1 MEGTPYILAMV
12 NERRLLTR
20 RTLLG
25 TAVASAIASVPMA
38 TAAFARPRPAAD
50 SPVAANPTPTPVPL
64 TLPAP
69 TGPHPLG
76 TVRLHLVDRARVD
89 PWRDSRPAREL
100 MIQIWYPARAAHGH
114 PTAPWMS
121 PGGAT
126 FFEREQG
133 IPTGTLLLPATH
145 AHLAAPVDPGRCGRP
160 VVLYSPGL
168 RSDRSLG
175 TVLIEELT
183 SHGYLVVA
191 IDHTYDADQVEFPGG
206 RVETFAVTGDID
218 DALIAKALAV
228 RTADTRFV
236 LDRLTALNAGH
247 NADAGRRPLPPTLAG
262 AFDLSRVGMFGHSL
276 GGATAAAAIRADRR
290 LRAGV
295 NLDGSLLPPV
305 TAGTERPF
313 LLFGSDP
320 GPGPEDP
327 SWDQFWAGQ
336 YGWKRELALIGST
349 HTSFTDLET
358 LLPQAAPILGLTPG
372 QVTQA
377 IGTLDPR
384 RAIHAQRD
392 YVRAFFDLHLRHL
405 DNHLLQRPSPR
416 YPQIRFLR

>member
-1 MEGTPYILAMV
+1 
-12 NERRLLTR
+12 
-20 RTLLG
+20 
-25 TAVASAIASVPMA
+25 MA
-38 TAAFARPRPAAD
+38 TAASAQSRPAAD
-50 SPVAANPTPTPVPL
+50 SPVAADPTPTPVRL

-76 TVRLHLVDRARVD
+76 TVTAHLVDRSRVD
-89 PWRDSRPAREL
+89 PWQGSRQAREL
-100 MIQIWYPARAAHGH
+100 MIQLWYPARAARDHR
-114 PTAPWMS
+114 PAPWMS
-121 PGGAT
+121 PGAVT

-133 IPTGTLLLPATH
+133 IPSGTLLLPTTH
-145 AHLAAPVDPGRCGRP
+145 AHLAAPVDRGRCGRP

-175 TVLIEELT
+175 TVLIEELA

-191 IDHTYDADQVEFPGG
+191 IDHTYDADQVEFPDG
-206 RVETFAVTGDID
+206 RVETFAITGDID

-236 LDRLTALNAGH
+236 LDQLTALNVGH
-247 NADAGRRPLPPTLAG
+247 NTDAGRRPLPPTLAG
-262 AFDLSRVGMFGHSL
+262 AFDLSRVGMLGHSL

-295 NLDGSLLPPV
+295 NLDGSLLLPV
-305 TAGTERPF
+305 TAGTDRPF

-327 SWDQFWAGQ
+327 SWDQFWTSQ
-336 YGWKRELALIGST
+336 YGWKRELALTGST

-358 LLPQAAPILGLTPG
+358 LLPQAAPALGLTSS

-377 IGTLDPR
+377 IGPLDPH
-384 RAIHAQRD
+384 RAIQTQRD
-392 YVRAFFDLHLRHL
+392 YTRAFFDLHLRHL
-405 DNHLLQRPSPR
+405 DNHLLQHPSPR

>member
-1 MEGTPYILAMV
+1 
-12 NERRLLTR
+12 
-20 RTLLG
+20 
-25 TAVASAIASVPMA
+25 
-38 TAAFARPRPAAD
+38 
-50 SPVAANPTPTPVPL
+50 
-64 TLPAP
+64 
-69 TGPHPLG
+69 
-76 TVRLHLVDRARVD
+76 
-89 PWRDSRPAREL
+89 
-100 MIQIWYPARAAHGH
+100 MIQLWYPAHAAHGH
-114 PTAPWMS
+114 PPVPWMS
-121 PGGAT
+121 PGADPV
-126 FFEREQG
+126 FEREQG
-133 IPTGTLLLPATH
+133 IPPGTLLLPTTH
-145 AHLAAPVDPGRCGRP
+145 AHLDAPVDRGRCGRP

-175 TVLIEELT
+175 TVLIEELA

-206 RVETFAVTGDID
+206 RVETFAITGDID

-236 LDRLTALNAGH
+236 LDQLTALNAGH
-247 NADAGRRPLPPTLAG
+247 NADVGRRPLPPTLAS
-262 AFDLSRVGMFGHSL
+262 AFDLSRVGMLGHSL
-276 GGATAAAAIRADRR
+276 GGATAAAAIHADRR

-305 TAGTERPF
+305 TDGTDRPF

-320 GPGPEDP
+320 GPGPEDS
-327 SWDQFWAGQ
+327 SWDQFWTSQ
-336 YGWKRELALIGST
+336 RGWKRELALIGST

-358 LLPQAAPILGLTPG
+358 LLPQAAPALGLTPS

-377 IGTLDPR
+377 IGTLDPHH
-384 RAIHAQRD
+384 AIHTQRD

-405 DNHLLQRPSPR
+405 DNNLLQHPSPR

>member
-1 MEGTPYILAMV
+1 ML
-12 NERRLLTR
+12 NDRRLLTR
-20 RTLLG
+20 RALLA
-25 TAVASAIASVPMA
+25 TAAASAIASVPTA
-38 TAAFARPRPAAD
+38 TTASAQSRPTAD
-50 SPVAANPTPTPVPL
+50 SPDAANPTPTPVRL
-64 TLPAP
+64 ALPAP
-69 TGPHPLG
+69 SGPHPLG
-76 TVRLHLVDRARVD
+76 TVSLHLVDRARVD
-89 PWRDSRPAREL
+89 PWQASRTAREL
-100 MIQIWYPARAAHGH
+100 MIQLWYPALTAHGH
-114 PTAPWMS
+114 PPAPWMS
-121 PGGAT
+121 PGAVT
-126 FFEREQG
+126 FFEQEQG
-133 IPTGTLLLPATH
+133 IPSGTLLLPTTH
-145 AHLAAPVDPGRCGRP
+145 AHLAAPVDRGRCGRP
-160 VVLYSPGL
+160 IVLYSPGL

-175 TVLIEELT
+175 TVLIEELA

-206 RVETFAVTGDID
+206 RVETFAITGDID
-218 DALIAKALAV
+218 NALITKALAA

-236 LDRLTALNAGH
+236 LDQLTAVNAGH
-247 NADAGRRPLPPTLAG
+247 NTDAGRRPLPPTLAG
-262 AFDLSRVGMFGHSL
+262 AFDLSRVGMLGHSL

-305 TAGTERPF
+305 TAGTDRPF

-327 SWDQFWAGQ
+327 SWDQFWTSH

-377 IGTLDPR
+377 IGTLDPH

-416 YPQIRFLR
+416 YPHIRFLR

>member
-1 MEGTPYILAMV
+1 MEGTPYILAML
-12 NERRLLTR
+12 NDRRLLTR
-20 RTLLG
+20 RALLG

-38 TAAFARPRPAAD
+38 TAASAQSRPAAN
-50 SPVAANPTPTPVPL
+50 SPAANPTPTPVRL

-76 TVRLHLVDRARVD
+76 TIAVHLIDRARVD
-89 PWRDSRPAREL
+89 PWQDSRPSREL
-100 MIQIWYPARAAHGH
+100 MIQLWYPARATHEH
-114 PTAPWMS
+114 PPVPWMS
-121 PGGAT
+121 PGAVP

-133 IPTGTLLLPATH
+133 IPSGTLLLPTTH
-145 AHLAAPVDPGRCGRP
+145 AHLAAPVDHGRCGRP

-168 RSDRSLG
+168 HSDRSLG
-175 TVLIEELT
+175 TALIEELA
-183 SHGYLVVA
+183 SRGYLVVA

-206 RVETFAVTGDID
+206 RVETFAITGDID
-218 DALIAKALAV
+218 DALIAKALTV

-236 LDRLTALNAGH
+236 LDQLTALNAGH
-247 NADAGRRPLPPTLAG
+247 NTDAGRRPLPPTLAG
-262 AFDLSRVGMFGHSL
+262 AFDLSRVGMLGHSL

-290 LRAGV
+290 LQAGA

-305 TAGTERPF
+305 TAGTDRPF

-327 SWDQFWAGQ
+327 SWDQFWTSQ
-336 YGWKRELALIGST
+336 YGWKRELALIDST

-358 LLPQAAPILGLTPG
+358 LLPQAAPALGMTPS

-377 IGTLDPR
+377 IGTLDPHQ
-384 RAIHAQRD
+384 AIHAQRD

-405 DNHLLQRPSPR
+405 DNHLLQHPSPR
-416 YPQIRFLR
+416 YPQIRLLR

>member
-1 MEGTPYILAMV
+1 MEGTAYILAMS

-20 RTLLG
+20 RALLG
-25 TAVASAIASVPMA
+25 TAAASAIASVPMA
-38 TAAFARPRPAAD
+38 TAASAQSRPAD
-50 SPVAANPTPTPVPL
+50 PPLAAKPTPTPARL

-69 TGPHPLG
+69 TGPHALG
-76 TVRLHLVDRARVD
+76 TVSLHLVDRARVD
-89 PWRDSRPAREL
+89 PWQESCPAREL
-100 MIQIWYPARAAHGH
+100 MVQLWYPARATHGH
-114 PTAPWMS
+114 PPAPWMS
-121 PGGAT
+121 PGAGT
-126 FFEREQG
+126 VFEQEQG
-133 IPTGTLLLPATH
+133 IPSGVLLLPATH
-145 AHLAAPVDPGRCGRP
+145 AHLAAPVDGGRCGRP

-168 RSDRSLG
+168 HSDRSLG
-175 TVLIEELT
+175 TVLIEELA
-183 SHGYLVVA
+183 SQGYLVVA

-206 RVETFAVTGDID
+206 RVETFAITGDID

-236 LDRLTALNAGH
+236 LDQLTALDAGH
-247 NADAGRRPLPPTLAG
+247 NTDAERRPLPPSLAG
-262 AFDLSRVGMFGHSL
+262 AFDLSRIGMLGHSL

-305 TAGTERPF
+305 TAGTDRPF

-327 SWDQFWAGQ
+327 SWDQFWASQ

-349 HTSFTDLET
+349 HASFTDLET
-358 LLPQAAPILGLTPG
+358 LLPQAAPILGLTPS

-377 IGTLDPR
+377 IGTLEPH

-405 DNHLLQRPSPR
+405 DNHLLQRPSSR
-416 YPQIRFLR
+416 YPQVRFLR

>member
-1 MEGTPYILAMV
+1 M
-12 NERRLLTR
+12 
-20 RTLLG
+20 
-25 TAVASAIASVPMA
+25 ASAIASVPIA
-38 TAAFARPRPAAD
+38 TAASAQPRPAAN
-50 SPVAANPTPTPVPL
+50 SPVAANPTPTPVRL

-76 TVRLHLVDRARVD
+76 TVSLHLVDRSRVD
-89 PWRDSRPAREL
+89 PWQDSRPAREL
-100 MIQIWYPARAAHGH
+100 MIQLWYPAHAAHGH
-114 PTAPWMS
+114 PPAPWMS
-121 PGGAT
+121 PGAAT
-126 FFEREQG
+126 VFEREQG
-133 IPTGTLLLPATH
+133 IPPGTLLLPTTH
-145 AHLAAPVDPGRCGRP
+145 AHLAAPVNRGRCGRP

-175 TVLIEELT
+175 TVLIEELA

-206 RVETFAVTGDID
+206 RVETFAITGDID
-218 DALIAKALAV
+218 DALIAKALTI

-236 LDRLTALNAGH
+236 LDQLTALNAGH
-247 NADAGRRPLPPTLAG
+247 NTDAGRRPLPPTLAG
-262 AFDLSRVGMFGHSL
+262 TFDLSRVGMLGHSL

-290 LRAGV
+290 LRAGA
-295 NLDGSLLPPV
+295 NLDGSLLSPV
-305 TAGTERPF
+305 TAGTDRPF

-327 SWDQFWAGQ
+327 SWDQFWTSQ

-358 LLPQAAPILGLTPG
+358 LLPQAAPALGLTPS

-377 IGTLDPR
+377 IGTLDPN
-384 RAIHAQRD
+384 RAIHTQRD

-405 DNHLLQRPSPR
+405 DNHLLQHPSPR
-416 YPQIRFLR
+416 YPQIRFVR

>member
-1 MEGTPYILAMV
+1 ML

-20 RTLLG
+20 RALLG
-25 TAVASAIASVPMA
+25 TAVASAIASVPIA
-38 TAAFARPRPAAD
+38 TAASAQPRPAAG
-50 SPVAANPTPTPVPL
+50 SPVAANPTPTPVRL

-69 TGPHPLG
+69 TGPHPLA
-76 TVRLHLVDRARVD
+76 TISLHLVDRSRVD
-89 PWRDSRPAREL
+89 PWQDSRPAREL
-100 MIQIWYPARAAHGH
+100 MIQLWYPAHAAHDH
-114 PTAPWMS
+114 PPAPWMS
-121 PGGAT
+121 PGAVP

-133 IPTGTLLLPATH
+133 IPPGTLLLPTTH
-145 AHLAAPVDPGRCGRP
+145 AHLAAPVDHGRCGRP

-175 TVLIEELT
+175 TVLLEELA

-191 IDHTYDADQVEFPGG
+191 IDHTHDADQVEFPGR
-206 RVETFAVTGDID
+206 RVETFAITGDID

-236 LDRLTALNAGH
+236 LDQLTALNAGH
-247 NADAGRRPLPPTLAG
+247 NTDAGQRPLPPTLAG
-262 AFDLSRVGMFGHSL
+262 AFDLFRVGMLGHSL
-276 GGATAAAAIRADRR
+276 GGATAAAAIHADRR
-290 LRAGV
+290 LSAGV

-305 TAGTERPF
+305 TAGTDRPF

-327 SWDQFWAGQ
+327 SWDQFWTSQ

-358 LLPQAAPILGLTPG
+358 LLPQAAPALGLTPS

-377 IGTLDPR
+377 IGTLDPN
-384 RAIHAQRD
+384 RAIHTQRD

-405 DNHLLQRPSPR
+405 DNHLLQHPSPR
-416 YPQIRFLR
+416 YPQIRFVR

>member
-1 MEGTPYILAMV
+1 MAMV
-12 NERRLLTR
+12 NERRLLSR
-20 RTLLG
+20 RALLG
-25 TAVASAIASVPMA
+25 TAAASAIASVSVAIAPSA
-38 TAAFARPRPAAD
+38 QARPAAD
-50 SPVAANPTPTPVPL
+50 PLVAANPTQTPVRL

-76 TVRLHLVDRARVD
+76 TASFHLVDQARVD
-89 PWRDSRPAREL
+89 PWQDSRPAREL
-100 MIQIWYPARAAHGH
+100 MIQLWYPALAADGH
-114 PTAPWMS
+114 PAAPWMS
-121 PGGAT
+121 PGAAA
-126 FFEREQG
+126 FFEQGQG
-133 IPTGTLLLPATH
+133 IPSGTLLLPVTH
-145 AHLAAPVDPGRCGRP
+145 AHPAAPVDRGRCGRP
-160 VVLYSPGL
+160 VLLYSPGL

-175 TVLIEELT
+175 TALIEELA

-206 RVETFAVTGDID
+206 RVETFAITGDID
-218 DALIAKALAV
+218 NALIAKALAV

-236 LDRLTALNAGH
+236 LDQLTALNSGH
-247 NADAGRRPLPPTLAG
+247 NTDVGRQTPPPTLAG
-262 AFDLSRVGMFGHSL
+262 AFDLSRVGILGHSL

-320 GPGPEDP
+320 GPGSEDP
-327 SWDQFWAGQ
+327 SWDQFWASQ
-336 YGWKRELALIGST
+336 YGWKRELALIGCT
-349 HTSFTDLET
+349 HISFTDLET
-358 LLPQAAPILGLTPG
+358 LLPQAAPILRLTPS

-377 IGTLDPR
+377 IGTLDPH

>member
-1 MEGTPYILAMV
+1 MEGTLYILAMP
-12 NERRLLTR
+12 NERRLLSR
-20 RTLLG
+20 RALLG
-25 TAVASAIASVPMA
+25 TAAAAAIASVPMTA
-38 TAAFARPRPAAD
+38 AAFARSRPAAD
-50 SPVAANPTPTPVPL
+50 SPVAATPTPAPVRL

-76 TVRLHLVDRARVD
+76 TVSLHLVDRARAD

-114 PTAPWMS
+114 PPAPWMS
-121 PGGAT
+121 PGAVP
-126 FFEREQG
+126 FFERGQG
-133 IPTGTLLLPATH
+133 IPPGTLLLPVTH

-175 TVLIEELT
+175 TALIEELA

-191 IDHTYDADQVEFPGG
+191 VDHTYDADQVEFPGG
-206 RVETFAVTGDID
+206 RVETFAITGDLD
-218 DALIAKALAV
+218 DVLIAKALAV

-247 NADAGRRPLPPTLAG
+247 NADAGRRPLPPGLAG
-262 AFDLSRVGMFGHSL
+262 AFDLSRAGVLGHSL
-276 GGATAAAAIRADRR
+276 GGATAAAAVRADRR

-305 TAGTERPF
+305 TAGTDRPF
-313 LLFGSDP
+313 LLFGGDP

-327 SWDQFWAGQ
+327 SWDRFWAGQ

-377 IGTLDPR
+377 IGPLDPR
-384 RAIHAQRD
+384 SAVRAQRD

-405 DNHLLQRPSPR
+405 GNRLLRRPSPR

>member
-1 MEGTPYILAMV
+1 ML

-20 RTLLG
+20 RALLG
-25 TAVASAIASVPMA
+25 TAVASAITSVPMA
-38 TAAFARPRPAAD
+38 AAASAQSRPAAA
-50 SPVAANPTPTPVPL
+50 SPLAANPTPTPARL
-64 TLPAP
+64 ALPAP

-76 TVRLHLVDRARVD
+76 TVAVHLVDRTRVD
-89 PWRDSRPAREL
+89 PWQDSRPAREL
-100 MIQIWYPARAAHGH
+100 MIQLWYPAHAAHDH
-114 PTAPWMS
+114 PVAPWMP
-121 PGGAT
+121 PGSAT

-133 IPTGTLLLPATH
+133 IPPGTLLLPTTH
-145 AHLAAPVDPGRCGRP
+145 AHRAAPVDRGRRGRP

-168 RSDRSLG
+168 LSDRSLG
-175 TVLIEELT
+175 TVLIEELA

-206 RVETFAVTGDID
+206 RVETFAITGDID
-218 DALIAKALAV
+218 DALIAKALAI

-236 LDRLTALNAGH
+236 LDQVTALNAGH
-247 NADAGRRPLPPTLAG
+247 NTDAERRPLPPTLTG
-262 AFDLSRVGMFGHSL
+262 AFDLPRVGMLGHSL

-295 NLDGSLLPPV
+295 NLDGSLLAPA
-305 TAGTERPF
+305 TAGTNRPF

-327 SWDQFWAGQ
+327 SWDQFWASQ

-358 LLPQAAPILGLTPG
+358 LLPQAAPILGLTPS

-384 RAIHAQRD
+384 HAIHAQRD

-405 DNHLLQRPSPR
+405 DNHLLRRPSPR